1 MQDADFM
8 PFLGFIAAS
17 SRAPEE
23 PVALMRKGARLAMV
37 TVGLAIMLIGVPLAL
52 LPWLHLPGILVLATG
67 LVIVLRNSFS
77 ARRTFIRAQRRHP
90 KIVFPIR
97 RLIRREP
104 EVVPVAWQQ
113 SLRFER
119 LVVPRRFRFL
129 RRTRLTVMRRRRR

>member
-1 MQDADFM
+1 MQDADHM
-8 PFLGFIAAS
+8 PILGFIAA

-23 PVALMRKGARLAMV
+23 PVALMRKGVRLAMV
-37 TVGLAIMLIGVPLAL
+37 AVGLVIMLIGVPLAL
-52 LPWLHLPGILVLATG
+52 MPWLHIPGILILATG
-67 LVIVLRNSFS
+67 LVIVLRNSIS

-104 EVVPVAWQQ
+104 EVAPVAWQQ

-119 LVVPRRFRFL
+119 LVLPRRYRFL
-129 RRTRLTVMRRRRR
+129 RRCRVAVMRRRR